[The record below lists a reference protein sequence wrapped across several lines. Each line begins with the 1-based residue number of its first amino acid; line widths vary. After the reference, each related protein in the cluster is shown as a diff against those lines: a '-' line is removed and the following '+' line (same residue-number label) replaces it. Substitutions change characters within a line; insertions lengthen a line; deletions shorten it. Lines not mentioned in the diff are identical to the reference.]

1 MTDDRGDTLVEILVA
16 LGLLGI
22 VVAAIAGALI
32 GSASASTNE
41 KEMVTLDAAM
51 RNFAESM
58 RSELTGPGATAYADC
73 ATADGGSHPY
83 RIVSQPTPA
92 EGPAG
97 TIVTLFATGY
107 PPSSQITVTEDSS
120 AIPSETV
127 SADRYGDATLS
138 VPVTGAPGH
147 HSLHLTG
154 SSQPLTFDVGGTV
167 QASEDLS
174 NYHIRVDDLQ
184 WWQTD
189 QKKYVEADSVPCPK
203 FDPNGL
209 QLVTIS
215 GTGPDGLQSSLTFAL
230 ANPGRL
236 APTFLSGPV
245 VSFHAGSGGQFTV
258 QTSGYPPP
266 GISSSKC
273 GGDFGGSHISW
284 QDNGDG
290 TATVSW
296 TKKTPAGQ
304 YVLCL
309 TASNGVGPDATQT
322 LTIDALGPPDF
333 TSSPSVSF
341 VVGSPGSFTVQA
353 SGYPAPGIAFTQCG
367 GDFAGSGISWQG
379 HGDGTATVSWAG
391 DTPAGQYLL
400 CLTASNGVAPDATQT
415 LTIDALAP
423 PAFTSSPSASFPVG
437 PPGGSFTVRTSPGYP
452 AGTSITF
459 AQCGGD
465 FAGSHISWQDNG
477 DGTATVSWTK
487 NTPAGSYQLC
497 LTASNGV
504 SPDATQT
511 LTISF
516 GTVPSIAIAPPR
528 PRIDLRAG
536 DHSVVPLVVGGI
548 PDPTLSITSGALPD
562 GLVLDG
568 GSTAIVGQPSP
579 TDLGDHVVTI
589 TATNAVGSAS
599 VTVDLYV
606 VAPGG

>member
-22 VVAAIAGALI
+22 VVAAVAGALI
-32 GSASASTNE
+32 GSATASTNQNE
-41 KEMVTLDAAM
+41 TVRLDAAL

-58 RSELTGPGATAYADC
+58 RSELTGPGATGYNDC

-83 RIVSQPTPA
+83 RILSQPTPA
-92 EGPAG
+92 EGPTG
-97 TIVTLFATGY
+97 TIVTVFATGY
-107 PPSSQITVTEDSS
+107 PPSSPISVTEDSS
-120 AIPSETV
+120 SVPSKTV
-127 SADRYGDATLS
+127 NTDSNGDATVS
-138 VPVTGAPGH
+138 VAVTGAPGS
-147 HSLHLTG
+147 HSLHFTG
-154 SSQPLTFDVGGTV
+154 AAEPLAFDVGGTV

-174 NYHIRVDDLQ
+174 NYHIQVADLQ
-184 WWQTD
+184 WWESD
-189 QKKYVEADSVPCPK
+189 HRPAPGYVVADSVPCAK
-203 FDPNGL
+203 SDPNGL
-209 QLVTIS
+209 QLVTVA
-215 GTGPDGLQSSLTFAL
+215 GTGPDGLHSALTFAV
-230 ANPGRL
+230 ANPGKV
-236 APTFLSGPV
+236 APSFLSAPSA
-245 VSFHAGSGGQFTV
+245 SFDAGSWGHFLV

-266 GISSSKC
+266 GISFSNC
-273 GGDFGGSHISW
+273 GGDFAGSHISRV
-284 QDNGDG
+284 DHGDG

-296 TKKTPAGQ
+296 TQKTPAGQ
-304 YVLCL
+304 YV
-309 TASNGVGPDATQT
+309 
-322 LTIDALGPPDF
+322 
-333 TSSPSVSF
+333 
-341 VVGSPGSFTVQA
+341 
-353 SGYPAPGIAFTQCG
+353 
-367 GDFAGSGISWQG
+367 
-379 HGDGTATVSWAG
+379 
-391 DTPAGQYLL
+391 L

-415 LTIDALAP
+415 LTIDAMGP
-423 PAFTSSPSASFPVG
+423 PEFTSPASVSFRVG
-437 PPGGSFTVRTSPGYP
+437 PPGGSFTVRTLPGYP

>member
-1 MTDDRGDTLVEILVA
+1 
-16 LGLLGI
+16 
-22 VVAAIAGALI
+22 
-32 GSASASTNE
+32 
-41 KEMVTLDAAM
+41 
-51 RNFAESM
+51 
-58 RSELTGPGATAYADC
+58 
-73 ATADGGSHPY
+73 
-83 RIVSQPTPA
+83 
-92 EGPAG
+92 
-97 TIVTLFATGY
+97 
-107 PPSSQITVTEDSS
+107 
-120 AIPSETV
+120 
-127 SADRYGDATLS
+127 
-138 VPVTGAPGH
+138 
-147 HSLHLTG
+147 
-154 SSQPLTFDVGGTV
+154 
-167 QASEDLS
+167 
-174 NYHIRVDDLQ
+174 
-184 WWQTD
+184 
-189 QKKYVEADSVPCPK
+189 
-203 FDPNGL
+203 
-209 QLVTIS
+209 
-215 GTGPDGLQSSLTFAL
+215 
-230 ANPGRL
+230 
-236 APTFLSGPV
+236 
-245 VSFHAGSGGQFTV
+245 
-258 QTSGYPPP
+258 
-266 GISSSKC
+266 
-273 GGDFGGSHISW
+273 
-284 QDNGDG
+284 
-290 TATVSW
+290 
-296 TKKTPAGQ
+296 
-304 YVLCL
+304 
-309 TASNGVGPDATQT
+309 
-322 LTIDALGPPDF
+322 
-333 TSSPSVSF
+333 
-341 VVGSPGSFTVQA
+341 
-353 SGYPAPGIAFTQCG
+353 
-367 GDFAGSGISWQG
+367 ISWQG

-437 PPGGSFTVRTSPGYP
+437 PPGGSFTVRTSPGYPAGTSITFAQCGGDFAGSHISWQDNGDGTATVSWAGDTPAGQYVLCLTASNGVAPDATQTLTIDAMGPPEFTSPASVSFRVGPPGGSFTVRTLPGYP